1 MFTKKS
7 SLKATLVAFLAVSLL
22 ALSSC
27 SLISN
32 VFSNS
37 DADSLEG
44 TWVCSGSYG
53 TDSYEITDKKVIYKY
68 EGAYTSDY
76 NYTIEY
82 TIADFGDG
90 YIYVSNEE
98 KFYAISYKD
107 LTETSVSLSN
117 AYKETG
123 KTSEDSL
130 KAAKKEFTV
139 ENGYFEYYGT
149 YTKQTN

>member
-32 VFSNS
+32 VLSNS

-53 TDSYEITDKKVIYKY
+53 TDSYVITDKKVIYK
-68 EGAYTSDY
+68 
-76 NYTIEY
+76 I
-82 TIADFGDG
+82 
-90 YIYVSNEE
+90 
-98 KFYAISYKD
+98 K
-107 LTETSVSLSN
+107 
-117 AYKETG
+117 
-123 KTSEDSL
+123 
-130 KAAKKEFTV
+130 
-139 ENGYFEYYGT
+139 
-149 YTKQTN
+149 